1 MRRIF
6 TLISQSFTLKWVRA
20 DMSNLSKL
28 ASTDEKY
35 YSRNNKKERGENTF
49 FPIIIHDSRASQ
61 KARTHEV
68 TMFPRIWKMRLR
80 VARVRTPTASSRPIL
95 GDPTFAFLRCG
106 LGTSL
111 GSTSSCSFHIFYDA
125 TKELLRPQFI
135 LGTVSQKS
143 SQFWSIFES
152 PKGRKMPFLHAFFTQ
167 TLEW

>member
-1 MRRIF
+1 MKSTSQETTRR
-6 TLISQSFTLKWVRA
+6 
-20 DMSNLSKL
+20 
-28 ASTDEKY
+28 
-35 YSRNNKKERGENTF
+35 RGGGKTI

-61 KARTHEV
+61 KAWTHEV
-68 TMFPRIWKMRLR
+68 KMFPRIWKMRLR

-125 TKELLRPQFI
+125 TKELLLRPQFI

-143 SQFWSIFES
+143 SHFWSIFES
-152 PKGRKMPFLHAFFTQ
+152 SKGRKINFC
-167 TLEW
+167 TLSLPKLWNDNWIGVPHSNTLLS